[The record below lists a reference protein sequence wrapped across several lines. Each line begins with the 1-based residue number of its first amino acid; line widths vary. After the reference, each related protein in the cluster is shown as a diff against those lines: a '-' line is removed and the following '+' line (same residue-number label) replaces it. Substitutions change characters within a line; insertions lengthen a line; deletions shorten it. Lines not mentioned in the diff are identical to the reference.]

1 MAYNGHARTIA
12 KEALPVYF
20 HADSLKE
27 SDNTTVFIAN
37 MEKGGV
43 EGSYIENMGY
53 YHSLALRNKVVKS
66 GMDEVKKELIA
77 EAGEDASLTNF
88 QIDSLKKLDDN
99 VELKYDFALKAFGEA
114 DVVYFNPIIGKQ
126 LKTNPFAAAERFYP
140 VEMPYVSDD
149 VYVLNMEIPKGYV
162 VDELPKSTRI
172 MLNENEGMFEY
183 LISKSEES
191 VQMRCRLQISRANF
205 TNEDYQTLR
214 DFYAFVVKK
223 QSEQIVFKKKK

>member
-1 MAYNGHARTIA
+1 
-12 KEALPVYF
+12 
-20 HADSLKE
+20 
-27 SDNTTVFIAN
+27 
-37 MEKGGV
+37 
-43 EGSYIENMGY
+43 
-53 YHSLALRNKVVKS
+53 
-66 GMDEVKKELIA
+66 
-77 EAGEDASLTNF
+77 
-88 QIDSLKKLDDN
+88 
-99 VELKYDFALKAFGEA
+99 
-114 DVVYFNPIIGKQ
+114 
-126 LKTNPFAAAERFYP
+126 
-140 VEMPYVSDD
+140 MPYVSDD